1 MSSITSDGA
10 SRSVPKPAPARP
22 RVASLC
28 RVGSWPGT
36 GEVESRVLEALA
48 STGTATTPQLTQTLG
63 LSTSTV
69 HATLVRLVQAGL
81 VHADAGEVSLT
92 ATGQA
97 RADQCDRLAD
107 GPPANVVSVDL
118 GEIGRAVSA
127 LWTSATGTPSAPFAA
142 TPSAATPS
150 PAAED
155 RRRDGLLASDA
166 DRDVAVHVLAD
177 ALSVG
182 RLTSAEFDDRTNRAL
197 VARTYGE
204 LDDVLQGLG
213 GLPRNAARSH
223 PLRKAVFWVVGVISS
238 PFVLLGSILT
248 AFGDNGDEISIGL
261 VLLVL
266 TLPGLFGLWRWAWP
280 RP

>member
-1 MSSITSDGA
+1 M
-10 SRSVPKPAPARP
+10 
-22 RVASLC
+22 ASLSGVVS
-28 RVGSWPGT
+28 RPVT
-36 GEVESRVLEALA
+36 GEVETRVLQALA
-48 STGTATTPQLTQTLG
+48 SGGTSTTPELTERLG

-92 ATGQA
+92 PAGQA
-97 RADQCDRLAD
+97 RAAERDGLPD
-107 GPPANVVSVDL
+107 GPPPNVVSVDL

-127 LWTSATGTPSAPFAA
+127 LWVSATGTPSPAPAPAPQSHAA
-142 TPSAATPS
+142 DP
-150 PAAED
+150 
-155 RRRDGLLASDA
+155 RRDGLLASDA

-177 ALSVG
+177 ALAVG

-213 GLPRNAARSH
+213 GLPRKAARSH
-223 PLRKAVFWVVGVISS
+223 PLRKAVFWAVGVISS
-238 PFVLLGSILT
+238 PFVLLGSLLT
-248 AFGDNGDEISIGL
+248 AFGDTGDEIGFGI

-266 TLPGLFGLWRWAWP
+266 TVPGLFGLWRWAWP
-280 RP
+280 RSPD

>member
-1 MSSITSDGA
+1 MA
-10 SRSVPKPAPARP
+10 N
-22 RVASLC
+22 LC
-28 RVGSWPGT
+28 RVGSWPVT

-48 STGTATTPQLTQTLG
+48 TAGTATTPQLTETLG

-92 ATGQA
+92 PAGQA
-97 RADQCDRLAD
+97 RAGERDRLPD
-107 GPPANVVSVDL
+107 GPPPNVVSVDL

-127 LWTSATGTPSAPFAA
+127 LWVSATGTPAA
-142 TPSAATPS
+142 
-150 PAAED
+150 PAAAAPPVPAD
-155 RRRDGLLASDA
+155 RRRDELLASDA

-204 LDDVLQGLG
+204 LDDVLRGLG
-213 GLPRNAARSH
+213 GLPREAARSH